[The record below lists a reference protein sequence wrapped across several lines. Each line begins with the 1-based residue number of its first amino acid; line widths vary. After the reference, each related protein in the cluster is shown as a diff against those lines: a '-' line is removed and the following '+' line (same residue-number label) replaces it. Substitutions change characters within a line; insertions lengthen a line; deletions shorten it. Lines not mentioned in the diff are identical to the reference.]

1 MAAIPLSVPFLCNN
15 NINIDNINQGKGVG
29 RSHLLISFFL
39 SENKSLLQVL
49 WQNPFKFMGQ
59 NWGIWVAELGKHL
72 ALDFG
77 SGRDLWVLRSSLV
90 SGSMLSVESASDS
103 LSQTNKS

>member
-1 MAAIPLSVPFLCNN
+1 M
-15 NINIDNINQGKGVG
+15 
-29 RSHLLISFFL
+29 
-39 SENKSLLQVL
+39 
-49 WQNPFKFMGQ
+49 
-59 NWGIWVAELGKHL
+59 AELGKHL